1 MKWNAFSRHYRFSLN
16 VAMAALTLLLLGLLA
31 GCAATPNAAPA
42 QLPDWRSWPLE
53 RKIGQMLLLGF
64 PGETITPES
73 PISVAIRQH
82 GVGGVVLF
90 DNNADLGVT
99 ERNITSPA
107 QLKTLTTDLQACAET
122 PIFIAVDEEG
132 GIISRLKERYGFPST
147 LSASYLGEKN
157 DLNLTR
163 SSSDRLVDT
172 LVEYGFNLNLAPV
185 VDLSIN
191 PVNPVIALKQRS
203 FSADP
208 ALVSAHAAE
217 VIASHHRKN
226 IITCL
231 KHFPGHGSSR
241 DDYHMGL
248 VDVTGTWSEKELLP
262 YKNLIGQGVVDSV
275 MTAHTFNTNLDPDYP
290 ATLSRNTI
298 DGILR
303 TRLGFDGVVI
313 SDDLYMAAIVQH
325 YSYETAVEKAI
336 NAGVDLL
343 ILAND
348 KLYSPDIAPRTIDLV
363 AKMVE
368 SGKISRE
375 RIDQACD
382 RIMKLK
388 ARYLFE

>member
-1 MKWNAFSRHYRFSLN
+1 MQCNSFFRQHRFSLN
-16 VAMAALTLLLLGLLA
+16 VALAALTLLLLGLLA
-31 GCAATPNAAPA
+31 GCAATPSAAPA

-53 RKIGQMLLLGF
+53 RKIAQMLLLGF

-73 PISVAIRQH
+73 PISVAIRQY

-157 DLNLTR
+157 DLNFTR

-172 LVEYGFNLNLAPV
+172 LVKYGFNLNLAPV

-241 DDYHMGL
+241 DDSHVGL

-303 TRLGFDGVVI
+303 KRLGFDGVVI

-368 SGKISRE
+368 SGKISRD
-375 RIDQACD
+375 RIDQACG